1 MLAVKQAIGMTKIW
15 LGTMGIFYYWH
26 VLCWDRN
33 IIMNEDLTSSLH
45 REDIAVQNGA
55 LQFRFHGLVQ
65 GHCIRRHF
73 SEIFTLSYCVWLY
86 LMYCMLPTRFMNISH
101 LEKRSLQEKKIK
113 FSKHSFPSQVL
124 CSFKWKNTCQLL
136 RKILKSV

>member
-1 MLAVKQAIGMTKIW
+1 
-15 LGTMGIFYYWH
+15 
-26 VLCWDRN
+26 
-33 IIMNEDLTSSLH
+33 MNEDLTSSLH

-101 LEKRSLQEKKIK
+101 LEKRSLQEKK
-113 FSKHSFPSQVL
+113 
-124 CSFKWKNTCQLL
+124 N
-136 RKILKSV
+136 KIQ